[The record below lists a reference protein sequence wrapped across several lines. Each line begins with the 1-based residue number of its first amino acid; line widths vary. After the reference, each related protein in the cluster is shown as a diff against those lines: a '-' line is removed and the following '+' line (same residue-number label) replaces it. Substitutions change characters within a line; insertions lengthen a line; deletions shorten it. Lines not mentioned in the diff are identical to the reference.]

1 MFIGFHRSHE
11 ASVAVLDEGGRPLFA
26 AAEERFTRVKMQGG
40 WPSLT
45 AELVERQFGP
55 LNGARAVH
63 GGLKLRQR
71 LLREAELAV
80 HNAKHR
86 RLQDVHPKRFR
97 KLVDQALGR
106 TRRDENAIF

>member
-11 ASVAVLDEGGRPLFA
+11 ASVAVLDDRGRPLFA
-26 AAEERFTRVKMQGG
+26 AAEERFSRVKMQGG
-40 WPSLT
+40 WPHLT
-45 AELVERQFGP
+45 ADIVSQRFEP

-63 GGLKLRQR
+63 GGLPMRQR

-80 HNAKHR
+80 YNARHS

-97 KLVDQALGR
+97 KLFDQALGR
-106 TRRDENAIF
+106 TF